1 MRSWMKAEVTP
12 FDLWE
17 VETTTFENG
26 GFLFPDGKDKV
37 CKESHMKQHNIQEV
51 EGGGWKMVK
60 PMLNY
65 FGFGHSERAGL
76 GVEKGRTKSRFM
88 NNMLYTTEGMK
99 KLAFSHAPLVSDV
112 METISVGELDKDPLV
127 ISTDHKCNAVG
138 QARFTDKRISE
149 LIFLNV
155 PSWGGGAL
163 PWEWSR
169 NLGIAGEADSRYAAN
184 GLENVGASVGDGK
197 IEVLSWSSRF
207 GLSVNIANSKF
218 WTPGRGRSRRVH
230 QGKGP
235 YTLDFKGKDQAIY
248 KKEGRVYAQ
257 IDGEFYVMTRPK
269 QVVIRHKQ
277 TIRVLTCRGEPYG
290 KSRGCCGA

>member
-1 MRSWMKAEVTP
+1 
-12 FDLWE
+12 
-17 VETTTFENG
+17 
-26 GFLFPDGKDKV
+26 
-37 CKESHMKQHNIQEV
+37 
-51 EGGGWKMVK
+51 
-60 PMLNY
+60 ML
-65 FGFGHSERAGL
+65 
-76 GVEKGRTKSRFM
+76 
-88 NNMLYTTEGMK
+88 
-99 KLAFSHAPLVSDV
+99 
-112 METISVGELDKDPLV
+112 TIMM
-127 ISTDHKCNAVG
+127 
-138 QARFTDKRISE
+138 
-149 LIFLNV
+149 